1 MRSGSTNKGITA
13 PLSVFGADV
22 GSSPK
27 LRIVTESQPLADPGE
42 ALDDARLVA
51 AVRGGNADAAGPF
64 YDRTRPVVAK
74 TVHRLVGASDSDFD
88 DMVQIAMIELLGS
101 LDRFRGD
108 CSLNTWTSTISANV
122 VYKHIRRRRLE
133 RTIFSREMAPE
144 DVPRATIQRPVLR
157 GMVDRVFHHLHHMA
171 PDRAWAFL
179 LHDVHGYSLDE
190 IASITGA
197 TVAAAQS
204 RLVRGR
210 RELHER
216 IADDPDLAGGLDALE
231 DAP

>member
-1 MRSGSTNKGITA
+1 MVSGHEEPSGVPGEQA
-13 PLSVFGADV
+13 
-22 GSSPK
+22 PK
-27 LRIVTESQPLADPGE
+27 LRLVTEGRPAEDAGK

-51 AVRGGNADAAGPF
+51 AVRSGNADMAGPF
-64 YDRTRPVVAK
+64 YDRTRPAVTK
-74 TVHRLVGASDSDFD
+74 TVHRLAGAADSDFD

-101 LDRFRGD
+101 LDRYRGE
-108 CSLNTWTSTISANV
+108 CSLDSWAATIAAHV

-133 RTIFSREMAPE
+133 RTIFSHEIAPE
-144 DVPRATIQRPVLR
+144 DVPRSTGQRPVLR
-157 GMVDRVFHHLHHMA
+157 GMVERILQHLQAMA

-190 IASITGA
+190 MASITG
-197 TVAAAQS
+197 TSHAAAQS

-216 IADDPDLAGGLDALE
+216 VAGDPDLAGGLDVLE
-231 DAP
+231 DGS